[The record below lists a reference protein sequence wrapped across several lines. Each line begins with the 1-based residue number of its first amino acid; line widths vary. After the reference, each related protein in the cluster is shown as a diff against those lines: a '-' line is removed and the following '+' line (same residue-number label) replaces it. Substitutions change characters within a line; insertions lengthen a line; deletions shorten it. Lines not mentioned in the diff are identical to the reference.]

1 MGKVRDGRCVRWALR
16 EAIGERR
23 AVGEVGVE
31 GGDW

>member
-1 MGKVRDGRCVRWALR
+1 MRDGRCVMWALR

-31 GGDW
+31 RGDW